1 MLQAGVNPKVVSTR
15 LGHAS
20 VQTTLDIYAEVL
32 PAMDEDAAARFESLV
47 WSEPFELPAPPAGEP

>member
-47 WSEPFELPAPPAGEP
+47 WADPLDLPASESEAP